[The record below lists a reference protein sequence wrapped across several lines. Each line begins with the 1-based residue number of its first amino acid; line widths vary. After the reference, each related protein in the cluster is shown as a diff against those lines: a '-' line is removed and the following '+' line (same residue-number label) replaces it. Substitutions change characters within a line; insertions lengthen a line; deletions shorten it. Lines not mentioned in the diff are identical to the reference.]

1 MFEAVFSFV
10 VDNNEKYIRQAAHL
24 AQSVARHTKG
34 WRCRIYAQVTPEVG
48 PLPRSFL
55 ESLGCEVRQL
65 QRFGDGRYCNKLNQF
80 EALKELEYD
89 YAILLDADML
99 VIGDLGLLL
108 AGDRLRGRIVGAGNP
123 SRAALDAIALSSNL
137 KALPPLRKAD
147 CTGEETYAGNLNG
160 GLYVVPRR
168 MASLLE
174 RSWKRWTQWILENR
188 DELCKEGKVHHADQ
202 VGMWLAIHH
211 ENIPYTEIAANW

>member
-89 YAILLDADML
+89 LFD
-99 VIGDLGLLL
+99 
-108 AGDRLRGRIVGAGNP
+108 
-123 SRAALDAIALSSNL
+123 IA
-137 KALPPLRKAD
+137 
-147 CTGEETYAGNLNG
+147 
-160 GLYVVPRR
+160 
-168 MASLLE
+168 
-174 RSWKRWTQWILENR
+174 
-188 DELCKEGKVHHADQ
+188 
-202 VGMWLAIHH
+202 
-211 ENIPYTEIAANW
+211 